1 MIMPKNTNII
11 STKDNVAKANYK
23 IIGFG
28 NIYMGDDGVGIRV
41 VEEIRKRNLFND
53 YDNVIL
59 IEGGT
64 SGIDL
69 IFMIN
74 DSDKVII
81 IDAIDAGQDI
91 GEIVRFN
98 INDIEH
104 YTKDNFKS
112 FSLHDVNLLDV
123 FNLIKK
129 LQLKSDITV
138 IGVKP
143 KVIDYGDKL
152 SPEIEDK
159 IDNIISLIQNE
170 VNN

>member
-1 MIMPKNTNII
+1 MPKKKDTI
-11 STKDNVAKANYK
+11 STENNIAKTNYK

-28 NIYMGDDGVGIRV
+28 NIYMSDDGVGIRV
-41 VEEIRKRNLFND
+41 IEEIKKRNLFNN

-59 IEGGT
+59 IEGET
-64 SGIDL
+64 SGVDL

-91 GEIVRFN
+91 GEIVKFS
-98 INDIEH
+98 INDIENNQ
-104 YTKDNFKS
+104 TKDKFKS

-129 LQLKSDITV
+129 LQLKNEITI
-138 IGVKP
+138 IGIKP
-143 KVIDYGDKL
+143 KVLDYGDKL
-152 SPEIEDK
+152 SPEVENK

-170 VNN
+170 VDN

>member
-1 MIMPKNTNII
+1 MH
-11 STKDNVAKANYK
+11 
-23 IIGFG
+23 G
-28 NIYMGDDGVGIRV
+28 
-41 VEEIRKRNLFND
+41 
-53 YDNVIL
+53 
-59 IEGGT
+59 
-64 SGIDL
+64 
-69 IFMIN
+69 
-74 DSDKVII
+74 
-81 IDAIDAGQDI
+81 
-91 GEIVRFN
+91 
-98 INDIEH
+98 
-104 YTKDNFKS
+104 
-112 FSLHDVNLLDV
+112 NLLDV